1 MQAIPKRIS
10 SLDYASDM
18 IYSLNYTIIILVLPL
33 LVALALFI
41 ASKINKTNPK
51 KLVKLSLTVLC

>member
-1 MQAIPKRIS
+1 
-10 SLDYASDM
+10 M